1 MNPIDQIK
9 EYGIPV
15 RSYCAAIWYL
25 NERPDL
31 IKCEY
36 ERLICELTGIQR
48 TYVDHREARYSF
60 LYLIQ
65 ETLRKWESTD
75 KFDMGEML
83 IYAEK
88 CAQTLFVEQAYHWAE
103 PDEEVKTDSSGKPK
117 RKKGAKQIDA
127 LRIYNENVED
137 GKQAIVDMLMS
148 ELDMSK
154 AGATTYYYNMKK
166 KVEE

>member
-1 MNPIDQIK
+1 MNPIDQIR
-9 EYGIPV
+9 ELGVPV
-15 RSYCAAIWYL
+15 RSYCAAAWHFID
-25 NERPDL
+25 RPDL
-31 IKCEY
+31 TKDEY
-36 ERLICELTGIQR
+36 ENHIYTLTGVRRQYKDFR
-48 TYVDHREARYSF
+48 DARYSF

-65 ETLRKWESTD
+65 ETIRKWESTD

-137 GKQAIVDMLMS
+137 GKQAIVDMFMS